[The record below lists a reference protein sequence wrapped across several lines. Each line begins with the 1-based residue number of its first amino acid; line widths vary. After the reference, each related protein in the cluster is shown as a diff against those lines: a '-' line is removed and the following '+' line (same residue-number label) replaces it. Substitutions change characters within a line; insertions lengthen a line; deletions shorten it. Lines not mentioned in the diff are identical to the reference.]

1 MQKQLHSVIRY
12 RSSIFTLSEDRVP
25 IENGSVVTRS
35 IVHHNGGSAIL
46 VQKEGRVLLV
56 RQYRYALRQDLL
68 EIPAGKI
75 ENGEDPSATALRE
88 LEEETGWSCRQ
99 LKPILTMCS
108 TPGFCDEQIHIFEAL
123 DLCRPLQRRPMD
135 DDECI
140 ELQWIPLQEAYAM
153 IRDGSITDAKTI
165 IALQYAMLNEAQC

>member
-1 MQKQLHSVIRY
+1 MSC
-12 RSSIFTLSEDRVP
+12 SS
-25 IENGSVVTRS
+25 
-35 IVHHNGGSAIL
+35 
-46 VQKEGRVLLV
+46 
-56 RQYRYALRQDLL
+56 
-68 EIPAGKI
+68 GKI

>member
-1 MQKQLHSVIRY
+1 MYK
-12 RSSIFTLSEDRVP
+12 
-25 IENGSVVTRS
+25 
-35 IVHHNGGSAIL
+35 
-46 VQKEGRVLLV
+46 
-56 RQYRYALRQDLL
+56 RQ
-68 EIPAGKI
+68 
-75 ENGEDPSATALRE
+75 ATALRE

-140 ELQWIPLQEAYAM
+140 ELQWIPLQEACAM

-165 IALQYAMLNEAQC
+165 IALPYAMLNEAQY